1 MSLKMKTKIGQVNI
15 GDDVI
20 STIVGTAAS
29 ESFGVV
35 GMASKSFKDGVNQV
49 LQRPNYSRG
58 ILISEE
64 SDQLTIDVH
73 IIVEYGAKLS
83 EVSKAVQKQVRYSL
97 EKNLGVLINQVN
109 VTIEGIRA

>member
-35 GMASKSFKDGVNQV
+35 GMASK
-49 LQRPNYSRG
+49 
-58 ILISEE
+58 
-64 SDQLTIDVH
+64 
-73 IIVEYGAKLS
+73 
-83 EVSKAVQKQVRYSL
+83 
-97 EKNLGVLINQVN
+97 
-109 VTIEGIRA
+109 